1 VPFESTLYV
10 GNLPFQVTE
19 EGLKKTIEAFVGQE
33 GCIARVRLATD
44 KETGRPRGFG
54 YVDVIKKSVADKVCW

>member
-1 VPFESTLYV
+1 V

-19 EGLKKTIEAFVGQE
+19 EGLKKTIETFVGQA

-54 YVDVIKKSVADKVCW
+54 YVDVIKKSVADKVC